1 MTRVIRVMEVIKS
14 FNVEKGGGG
23 SERFAFELARALDP
37 NRFKILI
44 CGLWDYSTPQELER
58 IRSLEAMNI
67 HSFNVAHWDDRYPYR
82 SMLHAVHG
90 LRNVQRYYQ
99 ANIVN
104 THSEFADVAI
114 LSLWTACRH
123 PMLVRTMHH
132 SLQIEWEKRPLR
144 LYLFSHLLIPMLYTL
159 EIGVSQRLV
168 EQLDHRPFAR
178 LFGRKAQ
185 LVHNAIDLD
194 RFTNISVNVMEKRR
208 SLGIPANALV
218 VGTIGRLV
226 ELKGYSQLIDAAS
239 LVIKQDSEV
248 FFLIIGDGE
257 LSEQLKFQADQK
269 GVSSNI
275 FFTGGRPDIEELFVC
290 MDLFVSSSY
299 WEALPTVILESMAAG
314 VPIVA
319 TDIPGTRELIRDKQ
333 NGWLV
338 PPRDASAL
346 AQTIL
351 VALDDA
357 KSRRLFADNARLDVK
372 QFSIRVIA
380 AEYEILYSRLVQS
393 MPQ

>member
-1 MTRVIRVMEVIKS
+1 
-14 FNVEKGGGG
+14 
-23 SERFAFELARALDP
+23 
-37 NRFKILI
+37 
-44 CGLWDYSTPQELER
+44 
-58 IRSLEAMNI
+58 
-67 HSFNVAHWDDRYPYR
+67 
-82 SMLHAVHG
+82 
-90 LRNVQRYYQ
+90 
-99 ANIVN
+99 
-104 THSEFADVAI
+104 
-114 LSLWTACRH
+114 
-123 PMLVRTMHH
+123 
-132 SLQIEWEKRPLR
+132 
-144 LYLFSHLLIPMLYTL
+144 
-159 EIGVSQRLV
+159 
-168 EQLDHRPFAR
+168 
-178 LFGRKAQ
+178 
-185 LVHNAIDLD
+185 
-194 RFTNISVNVMEKRR
+194 VNVIEKRR
-208 SLGIPANALV
+208 SLGIPANAFV

-275 FFTGGRPDIEELFVC
+275 FFTGGRQDIEELFVC

-338 PPRDASAL
+338 PPRDAFAL

-351 VALDDA
+351 VALNDA

-380 AEYEILYSRLVQS
+380 AEYETLYSSLVQS
-393 MPQ
+393 TPQ